1 MEYVF
6 GTETSRRGTVEVLK
20 VISDRP
26 TTLSGDY
33 TVERKNDV
41 EIITDSFT
49 IVKKIRER
57 RLEGTYYTWYEI
69 MYHNRYVD
77 KFTPGIGP
85 AIEPVKGNI
94 NDTQDALCEVS
105 EDIDIRLAE
114 IEDALCEL
122 TEEE

>member
-26 TTLSGDY
+26 ATLSGDY

-69 MYHNRYVD
+69 THHNRYVD
-77 KFTPGIGP
+77 KFTTGIVATENEITDHDLSIMEAEQ
-85 AIEPVKGNI
+85 AITDLDLRLMELEM
-94 NDTQDALCEVS
+94 ALS
-105 EDIDIRLAE
+105 N
-114 IEDALCEL
+114 
-122 TEEE
+122 